1 MKIFLS
7 SLSIPVIKRL
17 NEINPNLKPNVLITF
32 YGLDHPVD
40 YTKTYRSM
48 INELILDCGA
58 FSLNNNRLS
67 PESIAL
73 ECDRLFLKYRD
84 YTKRIQCGK
93 QSQEESTQKHYDF
106 LFSFD
111 DDFTPNGFDHNLQRL
126 MELEAAG
133 IEAVPVIHNL
143 HNHEIEYFIDARP
156 KYPLV
161 AIGQCQDD
169 DRNDLRVLF
178 EAVDKLYRNGVKVHL
193 FGMTTPSLI
202 SHVPAYS
209 CDSKTWVD
217 YASRGRAL
225 YHNPESGFLDKE
237 ELIYF
242 PAKQDFGD
250 PGHAIY
256 YKEYKHMDAFLAH
269 IKSKLDLELDDL
281 IAAQTQAMSLSLV
294 NVLYFMEL
302 EKRITEDNRLRGI
315 TFP

>member
-17 NEINPNLKPNVLITF
+17 HQINPNLKPNVLITF
-32 YGLDHPVD
+32 YGLDRPVE

-58 FSLNNNRLS
+58 FSLNRKKLS
-67 PESIAL
+67 PEAHAI
-73 ECDRLFLKYRD
+73 ECNNLFRRYRD
-84 YTKRIQCGK
+84 YTQL
-93 QSQEESTQKHYDF
+93 TQDDYNF

-111 DDFTPNGFDHNLQRL
+111 DDFTPNGFDHNLERL
-126 MELEAAG
+126 MDLEAAG
-133 IEAVPVIHNL
+133 IFVVPVIHNL
-143 HNHEIEYFIDARP
+143 HSHEIKYFIDAKP

-161 AIGQCQDD
+161 AIGQCKED
-169 DRNDLRVLF
+169 DRDDLGTLF
-178 EAVDKLYRNGVKVHL
+178 EAVDPLYRNGIRVHL
-193 FGMTTPSLI
+193 FGMTTPKLI

-209 CDSKTWVD
+209 CDSIAWLE

-225 YHNPESGFLDKE
+225 YHNPNNGSLHKE

-242 PAKQDFGD
+242 PDKQDFGD
-250 PGHAIY
+250 PGNAVN
-256 YKEYKHMDAFLAH
+256 YKEYKYMDAFLAH
-269 IKSKLDLELDDL
+269 IKLKLDLELDDL
-281 IAAQTQAMSLSLV
+281 IAEQTKAMSLNLV

-302 EKRITEDNRLRGI
+302 EERITKDNQDRGI

>member
-17 NEINPNLKPNVLITF
+17 HEINPNLKPNVLITF
-32 YGLDHPVD
+32 YGLDRPAD

-48 INELILDCGA
+48 INGLILDCGT
-58 FSLNNNRLS
+58 FSLNSKKLS
-67 PESIAL
+67 PEAHAI
-73 ECDRLFLKYRD
+73 ECDKLFLQYRD
-84 YTKRIQCGK
+84 YTKL
-93 QSQEESTQKHYDF
+93 TQDDYDF

-111 DDFTPNGFDHNLQRL
+111 DNFAPNGYMHNVKRL
-126 MELEAAG
+126 AHLYVAG
-133 IEAVPVIHNL
+133 IKAVPVVHNL
-143 HNHEIEYFIDARP
+143 HNDEIDFFIAAR
-156 KYPLV
+156 KKCPLV

-178 EAVDKLYRNGVKVHL
+178 EAVDKLYRNGIKVHL

-250 PGHAIY
+250 PGNAIY

-302 EKRITEDNRLRGI
+302 EERITKDNRLRGI

>member
-17 NEINPNLKPNVLITF
+17 HKINPNLKPNVLVTF
-32 YGLDHPVD
+32 YGLQRPRD
-40 YTKTYRSM
+40 YTITYRSM

-58 FSLNNNRLS
+58 FSINNDKKLSVQSRLI
-67 PESIAL
+67 ESNK
-73 ECDRLFLKYRD
+73 LFFKYRD
-84 YTKRIQCGK
+84 HTKIA
-93 QSQEESTQKHYDF
+93 QERYNF

-126 MELEAAG
+126 MDLEAVG
-133 IEAVPVIHNL
+133 IRAVPVIHNL
-143 HNHEIEYFIDARP
+143 HNHEIEFFIKLRA
-156 KYPLV
+156 KYQLV

-169 DRNDLRVLF
+169 NRNDLRVLF
-178 EAVDKLYRNGVKVHL
+178 NAVDPLYRNGIRVHL

-217 YASRGRAL
+217 YATRGRAL

-250 PGHAIY
+250 PGNAVY
-256 YKEYKHMDAFLAH
+256 YKKYKYMDAFLAH
-269 IKSKLDLELDDL
+269 INSKLGLKLDDL
-281 IAAQTQAMSLSLV
+281 IAVQTQAMSLSLI

-302 EKRITEDNRLRGI
+302 EERITEENRLLGI